1 MVSNVGSVNQ
11 QQVELLDKIQAS
23 VDRMTQLVDDLLD
36 LGRIETGIGLAL
48 ESVKIPAILQDVLA
62 SFRPH
67 ALNKQ
72 VALEVELDSDMGP
85 VQADPI
91 LLRQA
96 IANLVDNAIKYS
108 RPGARVVL
116 RADQLEGRQIIQ
128 VQDSGVGIAPADQP
142 RLFEKFFRV
151 GEAKGSG
158 LGLAIVKSIVEQHQG
173 RVSVESRLGRGSTF
187 TIAFPVSGGQAR
199 TPAQAQRSAAI

>member
-1 MVSNVGSVNQ
+1 
-11 QQVELLDKIQAS
+11 
-23 VDRMTQLVDDLLD
+23 MTKLVDDLLD
-36 LGRIETGIGLAL
+36 LGRIEGGIGLSL
-48 ESVKIPAILQDVLA
+48 EAVEISAVLQEVLT
-62 SFRPH
+62 SFRPL

-72 VALEVELDSDMGP
+72 VALEVQLGSSLLP

-108 RPGARVVL
+108 QPGARVLL
-116 RADQLEGRQIIQ
+116 RADQIEGRQIVQ
-128 VQDSGVGIAPADQP
+128 VQDSGVGVASADQP

-151 GEAKGSG
+151 GEGKGAG
-158 LGLAIVKSIVEQHQG
+158 LGLAIVKSIIEQHQG

-187 TIAFPVSGGQAR
+187 TLAFPMRVER
-199 TPAQAQRSAAI
+199 VRAAA